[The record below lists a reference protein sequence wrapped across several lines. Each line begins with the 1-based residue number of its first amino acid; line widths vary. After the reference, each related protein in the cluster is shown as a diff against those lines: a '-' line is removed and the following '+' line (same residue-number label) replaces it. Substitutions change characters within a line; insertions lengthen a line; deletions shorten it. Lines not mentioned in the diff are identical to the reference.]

1 MNEHLDSLWA
11 TVCDYVRQRIS
22 QDAFQRWFSPTRLVT
37 ASEEAMT
44 ISVPNQIHQF
54 WIESNYGVTLQ
65 DALVTLLG
73 APRDLRFMIEAPVGT
88 GGRRAMVLPLAR
100 RRPTAHRLVRR
111 PGDSTPGPMRSCLR
125 HRHG

>member
-1 MNEHLDSLWA
+1 
-11 TVCDYVRQRIS
+11 
-22 QDAFQRWFSPTRLVT
+22 
-37 ASEEAMT
+37 MT

-73 APRDLRFMIEAPVGT
+73 APRDLRFMIEAPVGN
-88 GGRRAMVLPLAR
+88 GR
-100 RRPTAHRLVRR
+100 TAGNGAAAGS
-111 PGDSTPGPMRSCLR
+111 PAANSASAGATAGDSMPGPMRSCLR